1 VKFRCEREEL
11 SEALALAQRATS
23 PRPPTPILAGLRLQ
37 LVGNQLTITGS
48 DFDLTITTIITVG
61 GEVDG
66 VAVLPAKLINEIV
79 RSFDSGAV
87 EIDTHFE
94 DGRARISSGRSNFEC
109 HMSPAEE
116 YPNIVDLEADE
127 ITLGAGDLAEGL
139 RQVVKAASNDE
150 SRPILT
156 GVLLTTEGTG
166 LRMVSTDSYRLAV
179 RDLPGSTQLP
189 DGQKVIVPSR
199 ALTELA
205 RFLTD
210 NDEVTLKL
218 GERDVSFEVGSLRL
232 QTKLIEGE
240 FPNYQGLIPE
250 AQPNRLTVDR
260 SALLSAVK
268 RVRLMARDP
277 NTPIKLTMSA
287 DSLILRANTP
297 DVGEASEQLDVN
309 YSGEELEVAF
319 NPEYLID
326 GLDVTPGD
334 EVSLETVNA
343 QKPALLRPV
352 DSSDFLYLLMP
363 VRVT

>member
-1 VKFRCEREEL
+1 MKFRCEREEL
-11 SEALALAQRATS
+11 AEALGLAQRATS
-23 PRPPTPILAGLRLQ
+23 PRPPTPILLGLRLQ

-48 DFDLTITTIITVG
+48 DLFLTITTVITVG

-79 RSFDSGAV
+79 RSFASGAV

-109 HMSPAEE
+109 NMSPAEE
-116 YPNIVDLEADE
+116 YPSLPELDGEG

-179 RDLPGSTQLP
+179 RDLPGTTQLP
-189 DGQKVIVPSR
+189 EGEKVIVPSR
-199 ALTELA
+199 ALNELA
-205 RFLTD
+205 RFLNED
-210 NDEVTLKL
+210 DEVTLTL
-218 GERDVSFEVGSLRL
+218 SQRDVSFEVGDLRL
-232 QTKLIEGE
+232 STKLIDGE
-240 FPNYQGLIPE
+240 FPNYKNLIPDS
-250 AQPNRLTVDR
+250 QPNHLKVDR
-260 SALLSAVK
+260 SALLAAVK

-277 NTPIKLTMSA
+277 NTPIRLTMAA
-287 DSLILRANTP
+287 DSLELRAHTP
-297 DVGEASEQLDVN
+297 DVGEATEQMDAE
-309 YSGEELEVAF
+309 YSGQELQVAF

-326 GLDVTPGD
+326 GLEVTPGD
-334 EVSLETVNA
+334 EVSLETVDEL
-343 QKPALLRPV
+343 KPALLKPV